1 MVVTTRRNLRSR
13 GAPRGRSSSPAPA
26 KTPRKTPARR
36 KKAAAASPD
45 DESSASGSPVVE
57 AVLLEDLSKLTREKL
72 RALLKKHELPI
83 VSVASVACSVLKLHC
98 N

>member
-45 DESSASGSPVVE
+45 DESASSPVVE

-72 RALLKKHELPI
+72 RVLLKKHDLPI
-83 VSVASVACSVLKLHC
+83 VSVAALFVLF
-98 N
+98 

>member
-1 MVVTTRRNLRSR
+1 MVVTTRKNLRSR
-13 GAPRGRSSSPAPA
+13 GAPRGGASSPAPA

-45 DESSASGSPVVE
+45 DESASSPVVE

-72 RALLKKHELPI
+72 RVLLKKHDLPI
-83 VSVASVACSVLKLHC
+83 VSVAELFVLF
-98 N
+98 